1 MGRRWDGPL
10 KKSSDYIYTIPKS
23 YKKSMRVNGWIFAD
37 DVLIESIRNDNAP
50 EQVANVATLPGII
63 GASKAMPDIHWGYG
77 FPIGGVAAM
86 DPEEGVISPGG
97 VGYDINCGVRL
108 LKTNLEENRVRD
120 NVKDL
125 INKMFDNVP
134 AGVGRKSRLKL
145 KKGELEDVLDY
156 GVEWAVENGYGWEQD
171 LKRIEDNGRMES
183 ADSNKVSRKAKD
195 RGAPQL
201 GTLGGGNHF
210 LEIQRVEKIFDKEKA
225 DALDLKEGMITM
237 MIHTGSRGC
246 GHQIATDY
254 IDKMEK
260 AIRKYN
266 IDLPDKQLAC
276 APFDSPEG
284 QDYFSAMS
292 CGANYAWTNR
302 QLIMHWVR
310 ESFEQVLDEEAEDM
324 DMEMIY
330 DVCHNVAKK
339 EEHEVDGKDQDV
351 IVHRKGATRAFAPG
365 RKEVPEKYRDVG
377 QPVIIPGDMGTAS
390 YVMMGTE
397 NSMKRSW
404 GSTCHGAG
412 RTMSRTGARKKF
424 RVNEIKEDLAEKGI
438 YVKAASNKVLKEES
452 PGAYKDVNNVVEV
465 THNAGLSQIVAKLT
479 PIGVMKG

>member
-1 MGRRWDGPL
+1 L
-10 KKSSDYIYTIPKS
+10 KKSTDYVYTIPKS
-23 YKKSMRVNGWIFAD
+23 YKREMRVNGWIFAD

-86 DPEEGVISPGG
+86 DPEDGVISPGG

-108 LKTNLEENRVRD
+108 LKTNLDENKVRD
-120 NVKDL
+120 NVKAL
-125 INKMFDNVP
+125 INNMFDNVP
-134 AGVGRKSRLKL
+134 AGVGRKSRVKL
-145 KKGELEDVLDY
+145 KRGELEDVLDH
-156 GVEWAVENGYGWEQD
+156 GVEWAVDEGYGWEQD

-210 LEIQRVEKIFDKEKA
+210 LEIQKVEKVFDQELA
-225 DALDLKEGMITM
+225 DAIDLKEGMITT

-284 QDYFSAMS
+284 QDYFAAMS

-310 ESFEQVLDEEAEDM
+310 ESFEQVFDQEAEDM
-324 DMEMIY
+324 DMELIY

-339 EEHEVDGKDQDV
+339 EEHEVDGKKQDV
-351 IVHRKGATRAFAPG
+351 VVHRKGATRAFAPG
-365 RKEVPEKYRDVG
+365 RKEVPKKYRDVG

-465 THNAGLSQIVAKLT
+465 THNAGLSKVVAKLT